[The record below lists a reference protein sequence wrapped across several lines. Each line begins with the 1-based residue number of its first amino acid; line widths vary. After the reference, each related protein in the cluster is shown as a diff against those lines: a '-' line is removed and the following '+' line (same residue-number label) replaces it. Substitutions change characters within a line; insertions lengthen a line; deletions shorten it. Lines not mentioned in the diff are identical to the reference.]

1 MARKHEALEAAIDE
15 CRKAGKTY
23 KLEPA
28 KGSHWKMFIDGVKRV
43 IIISDTFALK
53 IVRRDVRKAIGGQ

>member
-1 MARKHEALEAAIDE
+1 MVRKHDALSAAKQE
-15 CRKAGKTY
+15 CDKAGRKY
-23 KLEPA
+23 ILKPA

-53 IVRRDVRKAIGGQ
+53 IVRRDIRKAIGGQ

>member
-1 MARKHEALEAAIDE
+1 MRRHEALEAAIEE
-15 CRKAGKTY
+15 CRKAGRTY
-23 KLEPA
+23 KLEPG

-53 IVRRDVRKAIGGQ
+53 IVRNDVRKAVRGM

>member
-1 MARKHEALEAAIDE
+1 MARKHEAIEAAIEE
-15 CRKAGKTY
+15 CRKAGRTY

-43 IIISDTFALK
+43 IVISNTIAVDR
-53 IVRRDVRKAIGGQ
+53 VRNDVRKAIGGR

>member
-1 MARKHEALEAAIDE
+1 MRRHEALDAAKEE

-23 KLEPA
+23 KLAPA

-43 IIISDTFALK
+43 LIISNTIAVDR
-53 IVRRDVRKAIGGQ
+53 VRNDVRKAIGGR